1 LRLDALDQ
9 AVQLLQ
15 KIQKT
20 IMTAV
25 TDLPRVITD
34 TKRPLAEYDA
44 LEGDPIWLR

>member
-1 LRLDALDQ
+1 
-9 AVQLLQ
+9 
-15 KIQKT
+15 
-20 IMTAV
+20 MTAV